1 MMEVLSAISM
11 GLCISAVVPNIEVAN
26 VIGPIVIVITLLF
39 GGFYI
44 NISSLPIVANW
55 VPYASFMKWTYEAL
69 CINEFKG
76 ENFSCDK
83 GPQGACEKTGDEVL
97 VRLSFTDTIEEAC
110 FGLGMVLLAI
120 TSLAILLLHYSKLT
134 YVSLGWTGANY
145 KSRAKSG
152 ISSEGS
158 TEKLAASNTD

>member
-1 MMEVLSAISM
+1 MH
-11 GLCISAVVPNIEVAN
+11 
-26 VIGPIVIVITLLF
+26 
-39 GGFYI
+39 
-44 NISSLPIVANW
+44 
-55 VPYASFMKWTYEAL
+55 K
-69 CINEFKG
+69 
-76 ENFSCDK
+76 
-83 GPQGACEKTGDEVL
+83 GDEVL

-152 ISSEGS
+152 ISSDGAGS
-158 TEKLAASNTD
+158 SNEKLAAAAVAVVGASNTD